1 MAVNDAIQRLRD
13 YIHSNN
19 IDAVILNRR
28 SSFAWFSQCESS
40 MNFYTDFGLGYI
52 YVDKNDVFYYTSN
65 NEAPRIEREIFKGV
79 IPVKS
84 YSWVDGPAKNVAE
97 LISGKKVNGDFGF
110 NGVKEDF
117 ANIKKLRYSLFDDQ
131 IAIARELGKTS
142 ASILEKT
149 MKNIKPGLTEYQ
161 IEAEI
166 RYAFGKE
173 NIELPVLLIASDNN
187 LNVYRHPLATSKI
200 ANERFMAVLCPRYK
214 GVVIALSRILYFRKR
229 TEQEKKRDETI
240 CKINNLLMNETNI
253 GTDSKTLWDFMVK
266 TYKEEG
272 VETEYF
278 NHHQGGAIGFE
289 SREWILR
296 PTLQETIYKNQ
307 MIAYNPTLIGTKAEE
322 TLLMLEGS
330 KEILTIGNDFPTLT
344 HSSMTSTLPLEK

>member
-1 MAVNDAIQRLRD
+1 MAVSEAIERLRD
-13 YIHSNN
+13 YIDSND

-28 SSFAWFSQCESS
+28 SSFAWFSQCENS

-52 YVDKNDVFYYTSN
+52 YVDKNDAFYYTSN
-65 NEAPRIEREIFKGV
+65 NEAPRIEREIFKGS
-79 IPVKS
+79 IAVKS
-84 YSWVDGPAKNVAE
+84 FSWVDGPAKNVSK
-97 LISGKKVNGDFGF
+97 LIKGKKVNADFSF
-110 NGVKEDF
+110 NGVNEDF

-131 IAIARELGKTS
+131 INTAIELGKTS

-173 NIELPVLLIASDNN
+173 NIELPVLLIACDDN
-187 LNVYRHPLATSKI
+187 LNVYRHPLATFKI
-200 ANERFMAVLCPRYK
+200 ANERFIAVLCPRYK
-214 GVVIALSRILYFRKR
+214 GVVIALSRIVYFRKR
-229 TEQEKKRDETI
+229 TEEEKKRDETI

-253 GTDSKTLWDFMVK
+253 GMNSKALWDFMVK
-266 TYKEEG
+266 TYKEEN
-272 VETEYF
+272 VETEYL

-289 SREWILR
+289 SREWVLR
-296 PTLQETIYKNQ
+296 PALEETIYKNQ

-322 TLLMLEGS
+322 TLLILENS
-330 KEILTIGNDFPTLT
+330 KEILTIGKDFPTLT
-344 HSSMTSTLPLEK
+344 HLGMTSTLPLEK

>member
-1 MAVNDAIQRLRD
+1 MSIDSAIKRLRE
-13 YIHSNN
+13 YIDKNN

-28 SSFAWFSQCESS
+28 SSFSWFSQGESS

-52 YVDKNDVFYYTSN
+52 YVDKNDAFCYTSN
-65 NEAPRIEREIFKGV
+65 NEAPRIEKEIFKGI
-79 IPVKS
+79 IPVKTF
-84 YSWVDGPAKNVAE
+84 SWVEGPQKNISK
-97 LISGKKVNGDFGF
+97 LIEGKNVNGDFAF
-110 NGVKEDF
+110 PNIREDF
-117 ANIKKLRYSLFDDQ
+117 SNIKRLRYSLFDDQ
-131 IAIARELGKTS
+131 IKIASELGKKS
-142 ASILEKT
+142 VNILEKT
-149 MKNIKPGLTEYQ
+149 MKDIKAGLNEYQ

-187 LNVYRHPLATSKI
+187 LNTYRHPLPTNNT

-214 GVVIALSRILYFRKR
+214 GIVIALSRIVYFRKR
-229 TEQEKKRDETI
+229 TKDEKKRDEII
-240 CKINNLLMNETNI
+240 CKINNMLMNETNI
-253 GTDSKTLWDFMVK
+253 GINSKTLWDFMIQ

-272 VETEYF
+272 VETEYL

-296 PTLQETIYKNQ
+296 PNLDETIQKNQ

-322 TLLMLEGS
+322 TLLLKDNS
-330 KEILTIGNDFPTLT
+330 REIITIGSDFPTLT
-344 HSSMTSTLPLEK
+344 CNGMTSTLPLEK